1 MLVDCDGTTRK
12 WYQEKGIVQVPLQ
25 VKKEKFSLAGSSKA
39 TPPSK
44 SAIAPPNGYGTDDDL
59 YALGFKLEPKKYEDR
74 EAMKENLHKDK
85 DTLRM
90 IVNLVKADGS
100 LDTHNTLLL
109 NYFPADNSIS
119 LFAPE
124 VRNSGVWGGLFLAR
138 AQYKKHLQYNGEGGK
153 NQGAG
158 PGGAGGNYSRPLATP
173 DFLPGSG
180 DIVLEAPKSG
190 IKLVTL
196 RISSYDEYSLSKLS
210 TFDSPLDGG
219 RIKNRFAVLG
229 EKAAL
234 NGVNVRNLF
243 SGNCNSSSTTMTKEE
258 FTTAIKQL
266 EQQCGLGGAYM
277 TPEDID
283 VLMSTYSSSNSM
295 SNSVEN
301 DSNSNSS
308 NYNTIAFNDVV
319 DGISLG
325 NILYLFSI
333 YFIYSS
339 ILFHFCLRIYTSV
352 FLSLAAPR
360 SVREQSEEIAG
371 KLAVDALFVMK
382 KFFRSRLMNTPA
394 NGGGNL
400 RKMLRGIYYYHCY
413 CYCYCYCY
421 CCCYY
426 NYYMCIL
433 LLSLLYMYSL
443 LLLLLS
449 LLDSDLLDKGVISF
463 DSWAATLQKSGL
475 IGVFTKET
483 ASSILLSFDTT
494 STNTLDYNALCD
506 AVFNGDFELPVF
518 SSTSSSSD
526 VDVSLTPCADSSF
539 ERNIT
544 VSPQMEQELYQ
555 GMTKA
560 MSLFASSF
568 NRFNRKRILR
578 KHWMAFDGKYPI
590 YTIYYIIMSLVFLFH
605 LVCLYILSIY
615 IHFNIYIYRIYFI
628 HCLYI
633 YQHLGERTGRISR
646 EQFLAGIDEAIG
658 EFDLDI
664 DWKAM
669 TTLAL
674 FLFPHSDQSKVFY
687 DALLD
692 AICMKNMK
700 KCIDLKREGLL
711 AGEMAGVQL
720 FKADNSARARD
731 FGGSLKVV
739 GLSNHN

>member
-1 MLVDCDGTTRK
+1 
-12 WYQEKGIVQVPLQ
+12 
-25 VKKEKFSLAGSSKA
+25 
-39 TPPSK
+39 
-44 SAIAPPNGYGTDDDL
+44 
-59 YALGFKLEPKKYEDR
+59 
-74 EAMKENLHKDK
+74 MKENLHKDK

-266 EQQCGLGGAYM
+266 EQQCGLGGDYM

-319 DGISLG
+319 DGI
-325 NILYLFSI
+325 
-333 YFIYSS
+333 
-339 ILFHFCLRIYTSV
+339 
-352 FLSLAAPR
+352 SLAAPR

-400 RKMLRGIYYYHCY
+400 RKMLR
-413 CYCYCYCY
+413 
-421 CCCYY
+421 
-426 NYYMCIL
+426 
-433 LLSLLYMYSL
+433 
-443 LLLLLS
+443 
-449 LLDSDLLDKGVISF
+449 DSDLLDKGVISF

-578 KHWMAFDGKYPI
+578 KHWMAFDG
-590 YTIYYIIMSLVFLFH
+590 
-605 LVCLYILSIY
+605 
-615 IHFNIYIYRIYFI
+615 
-628 HCLYI
+628 
-633 YQHLGERTGRISR
+633 ERTGRISR